1 MTLVGARW
9 QTIVRIGIF
18 VVAGASPATSA
29 TRSRRCVDRPRYSRS
44 PRAPVRRGSIVPILP
59 PFARSSQPPLRATR
73 ASPRTTSASADSA
86 SRCRRRLGASVDARA
101 TRRIPRAV
109 RRVRPRERRPYYGP
123 RRRRPRPP
131 GPTTRRCVGTCIA
144 CWRPSREIP
153 PRGDSSGTKIDGEA
167 TRKSI
172 PAWTRALPPPL
183 SIVGVRSACG
193 AAGGVGGGGA
203 GRSIGAG
210 DRDARRV
217 AMPPLKDDARD
228 VMRRGTHLY
237 VDAEPDWGGSCARS
251 MHRAAFC
258 AAADVNRHSTARSR
272 ETESRLRWT

>member
-1 MTLVGARW
+1 MTLLRLAVARCRRALM
-9 QTIVRIGIF
+9 VRIGIV

-29 TRSRRCVDRPRYSRS
+29 TRSRRCVDRPY
-44 PRAPVRRGSIVPILP
+44 RRGSIDPIL
-59 PFARSSQPPLRATR
+59 PFARSSQPPPPATR

-86 SRCRRRLGASVDARA
+86 SRCLRRLGASVNARA

-109 RRVRPRERRPYYGP
+109 RRVRPGE
-123 RRRRPRPP
+123 RRRPSLLHRRHCHL
-131 GPTTRRCVGTCIA
+131 GPMRWRCVGTCIA

-193 AAGGVGGGGA
+193 AAGGSSGGGTVNRRGRSGRAPSRDAAAA
-203 GRSIGAG
+203 GRRAG
-210 DRDARRV
+210 RDATR
-217 AMPPLKDDARD
+217 DA
-228 VMRRGTHLY
+228 
-237 VDAEPDWGGSCARS
+237 P
-251 MHRAAFC
+251 
-258 AAADVNRHSTARSR
+258 
-272 ETESRLRWT
+272 

>member
-1 MTLVGARW
+1 MTLGSRRRALG
-9 QTIVRIGIF
+9 IVRIGIV

-44 PRAPVRRGSIVPILP
+44 PRATRRGSIVPIL

-109 RRVRPRERRPYYGP
+109 RRVHPGERRPVRL

-183 SIVGVRSACG
+183 SIVVVRSACG
-193 AAGGVGGGGA
+193 AAGGVGGGGTVNRRGRSGRAPSRDAAAQGRRA
-203 GRSIGAG
+203 GRDAA
-210 DRDARRV
+210 RDAPLRR
-217 AMPPLKDDARD
+217 
-228 VMRRGTHLY
+228 
-237 VDAEPDWGGSCARS
+237 C
-251 MHRAAFC
+251 RA
-258 AAADVNRHSTARSR
+258 
-272 ETESRLRWT
+272 

>member
-1 MTLVGARW
+1 MTLLRLAVARCRRALS
-9 QTIVRIGIF
+9 VRIGIV

-86 SRCRRRLGASVDARA
+86 SRCLRLLGASVNARA

-109 RRVRPRERRPYYGP
+109 RRVRPGERRPP
-123 RRRRPRPP
+123 SLLRRRPRPP

-193 AAGGVGGGGA
+193 AAGGVGG
-203 GRSIGAG
+203 
-210 DRDARRV
+210 RDGQSARAVGTR
-217 AMPPLKDDARD
+217 AESRC
-228 VMRRGTHLY
+228 RRG
-237 VDAEPDWGGSCARS
+237 
-251 MHRAAFC
+251 RAT
-258 AAADVNRHSTARSR
+258 RGT
-272 ETESRLRWT
+272 

>member
-9 QTIVRIGIF
+9 QTIVRIGIFF

-193 AAGGVGGGGA
+193 AAGGVGGGGGGTVNRRGRSGRAPSRDAAAEGRRA
-203 GRSIGAG
+203 GRDAA
-210 DRDARRV
+210 RDAPLRR
-217 AMPPLKDDARD
+217 
-228 VMRRGTHLY
+228 
-237 VDAEPDWGGSCARS
+237 C
-251 MHRAAFC
+251 RA
-258 AAADVNRHSTARSR
+258 
-272 ETESRLRWT
+272 

>member
-1 MTLVGARW
+1 MTLLRLAVARCRRALL
-9 QTIVRIGIF
+9 VRIGI
-18 VVAGASPATSA
+18 VVIAGASPATSA

-172 PAWTRALPPPL
+172 PAGTRALPPPL

-193 AAGGVGGGGA
+193 AAGGSSGGGTVNRRGPSGRAPSRDAAAEGRRA
-203 GRSIGAG
+203 GRDAA
-210 DRDARRV
+210 RDA
-217 AMPPLKDDARD
+217 P
-228 VMRRGTHLY
+228 
-237 VDAEPDWGGSCARS
+237 
-251 MHRAAFC
+251 
-258 AAADVNRHSTARSR
+258 
-272 ETESRLRWT
+272 